1 MDQTNPK
8 TNPSNR
14 REKRKKIDGEIGMRK
29 SWKGLGVSKF
39 VRSRR
44 ERGREG
50 GGGDELTNSR
60 LCLRSRLVVGL
71 VDEKQRGYP

>member
-1 MDQTNPK
+1 MESPARDEAK
-8 TNPSNR
+8 
-14 REKRKKIDGEIGMRK
+14 D
-29 SWKGLGVSKF
+29 
-39 VRSRR
+39 RSRDEDEIELERTWSEQICSITKR